1 MDAILLDIRYSLR
14 TLLKAPGFTLASIAT
29 LALGI
34 GINTSIF
41 TVFNALALRPLPA
54 KNPGSLVRVYESFED
69 GSRYGPSS
77 YPDYVDFRDQ
87 NNVFSGLVAYTGAA
101 LRVGE
106 GSDPNTPIETFQGA
120 LVSGNFFSVL
130 GVDAVVGRTFIPEED
145 KTPGSHPVTVLSY
158 GLWQRRFGSDPGVVG
173 RTLNLNFHPYT
184 VVGVAPKWFTGLEP
198 MATDLWV
205 PMMMEAEAAPGRNFL
220 YNRNSHRLKL
230 VGRLKPGVT
239 LKQAEAQISTLA
251 DRLDQTYNQPVAKTR
266 KASATISPGSFL
278 DPNDSASVIP
288 VALLLMA
295 AVGLV
300 LLIACANLANLLLA
314 RAASRQRE
322 IGIRLSLGAT
332 RGRLIRQLL
341 TESTLLSLGGGIT
354 GLLLTFWITDLLI
367 RFVHPP
373 GEPPLA
379 INVSP
384 DLNVFVYALVISL
397 LAGVAL
403 GLLPSMQS
411 TRMTLTSALKD
422 EGTPFGQGVS
432 RSRLRSLLVGGQ
444 VAVSLV
450 LLIGAGLLVR
460 ALHNAQTTDP
470 GFAMKD
476 VLVLSPDLRLHG
488 YNSARAAQFDE
499 ELLDKLRS
507 LPGVKS
513 VGMAWVIPLG
523 SSISDTNVEIEGHET
538 PPGERSPFA
547 NVNFV
552 SGKYFDALGIP
563 MVRGRAFTEWEMAK
577 NAPVALVN
585 ESFARRF
592 WPGLDPIGKRFN
604 HGIEIVGVVK
614 DTRSVHLWSSS
625 EPIVYRPVEP
635 DFQLDMKFFI
645 RTDGGSNDLAA
656 MLPGIVGRIDG
667 SVQTNVKTLEDNLQA
682 WLWPSR
688 MGAMLSAA
696 LGVLAILLASVG
708 IYGVTAYA
716 VSQRTHEIG
725 IRLALGAEQRDVLYL
740 VLRQGMRPVIAGI
753 ATGLA
758 ISLAATNLLAK
769 FLYGLSAV
777 DVVTFALVSVVL
789 TAVAALANYLPA
801 RRAAKVDPMVALHY
815 G

>member
-1 MDAILLDIRYSLR
+1 MDTFLRDIRYSLR
-14 TLLKAPGFTLASIAT
+14 VLLKHPGFTAVAIAT

-41 TVFNALALRPLPA
+41 TVFNALALRPLSA
-54 KNPGSLVRVYESFED
+54 KDPGSLVRVYESFED
-69 GSRYGPSS
+69 GTRYGSSS

-101 LRVGE
+101 LRLGE
-106 GSDPNTPIETFQGA
+106 GNDPNTHTETFQGA

-130 GVDAVVGRTFIPEED
+130 GADAIVGRTFISEED

-158 GLWQRRFGSDPGVVG
+158 GLWQRQFGSDPGVVG
-173 RTLNLNFHPYT
+173 KTLILNFHPYT

-198 MATDLWV
+198 TASDLWV
-205 PMMMEAEAAPGRNFL
+205 PMMMEAEAVPGRNFL
-220 YNRNSHRLKL
+220 NNRNSHRLKL

-251 DRLDQTYNQPVAKTR
+251 DRLDQTYNQPVAKIR
-266 KASATISPGSFL
+266 KVSATLAPASLL
-278 DPNDSASVIP
+278 DPNENGNVIP
-288 VALLLMA
+288 IAFLMMA
-295 AVGLV
+295 GVGLV
-300 LLIACANLANLLLA
+300 LVIACANLANLLLS

-341 TESTLLSLGGGIT
+341 TESTVLSLGGGIT

-373 GEPPLA
+373 GESPLA

-384 DLNVFVYALVISL
+384 DVNVFLYTLVISL
-397 LAGVAL
+397 LAGVAF
-403 GLLPSMQS
+403 GLLPSMHS
-411 TRMTLTSALKD
+411 TKLTLTSALKD
-422 EGTPFGQGVS
+422 EGTPFGQGIS
-432 RSRLRSLLVGGQ
+432 RSRLRSLLVGAQ

-460 ALHNAQTTDP
+460 ALHNAQSTDP

-488 YNSARAAQFDE
+488 YNPARAAEFDD
-499 ELLDKLRS
+499 ELVDKIQS

-538 PPGERSPFA
+538 PPGKKSPFA

-563 MVRGRAFTEWEMAK
+563 MVRGRTFTKQEMAK
-577 NAPVALVN
+577 NAPVALIN

-592 WPGLDPIGKRFN
+592 WPGVDPIGKRFN
-604 HGIEIVGVVK
+604 YGIEIVGVVK
-614 DTRSVHLWSSS
+614 DTRSVYLWSSS

-635 DFQLDMKFFI
+635 DFRPDMKFFV
-645 RTDGGSNDLAA
+645 RTDGGSNYLATT
-656 MLPGIVGRIDG
+656 LPGVVGGIDG

-725 IRLALGAEQRDVLYL
+725 IRLALGAERRDVLHL
-740 VLRQGMRPVIAGI
+740 VLRQGMRPVLA
-753 ATGLA
+753 GLA
-758 ISLAATNLLAK
+758 FGLILSIAASQLLAK

-777 DVVTFALVSVVL
+777 DAVTFAIVPVVL
-789 TAVAALANYLPA
+789 AAVAALANYLPA
-801 RRAAKVDPMVALHY
+801 RRAAKVDPMVALRY
-815 G
+815 E